1 MIQNQSQAKGYL
13 TVFLSM
19 TITIM
24 LSLILT
30 LFQGARI
37 GAMKM
42 KTEIITDVSMNS
54 VLSEYSRQLYEQ
66 YGLLM
71 VDTSY
76 GTSNPGII
84 NAQEHLRYYINGNV
98 KKSVIGSF
106 SGATQ
111 INRMFLKTAN
121 ITGSSFAADNKG
133 AVLRR
138 QILSYMEADPIE
150 GGISDALDNL
160 NILQSNHFDTRDI
173 EAEQRANQESINDIL
188 AENDSA
194 SDSLSESEDDGET
207 EDIQYSN
214 PADQV
219 NSMRSA
225 DLLGLVIGESRVSGA
240 SVNTDDYLSHRKLN
254 HGTGLNNSEDTGIT
268 EKLLIDEYIFEK
280 CGNYRNQLDKSVL
293 KYQVEYLLGGKDN
306 DKDNLQKVATTL
318 LFWREASNYIYILT
332 DSEKVEFAN
341 GIALVVSVLARC
353 PQLQE
358 PVKQSILF
366 AWSFA
371 ESISDLHIL
380 FDGGRV
386 PIVKSKD
393 TWKLSYESMF
403 SLGNSISGS
412 DGSKGLTY
420 EDYLRMMLFVEGGK
434 KKSFRLMD
442 IMEMDIRK
450 TKGNINFKMDYCLDE
465 FCAKIQMGDKSGF
478 TADIERIY
486 GYER

>member
-1 MIQNQSQAKGYL
+1 MIRNQSQAKGYL

-42 KTEIITDVSMNS
+42 KTEIISDVSMNS

-76 GTSNPGII
+76 GTSTPGII
-84 NAQEHLRYYINGNV
+84 NAQEHLKYYINGNV

-111 INRMFLKTAN
+111 INRMFLKSAN
-121 ITGSSFAADNKG
+121 ITGSSFAADGKG

-138 QILSYMEADPIE
+138 QILSYMEADPVE
-150 GGISDALDNL
+150 GSVTRALDNL
-160 NILQSNHFDTRDI
+160 KILKSNGFDTRDI

-188 AENDSA
+188 AENSLS
-194 SDSLSESEDDGET
+194 SDSDINGEIDDS
-207 EDIQYSN
+207 QYAN

-225 DLLGLVIGESRVSGA
+225 DLLGLVIGESQVSGA
-240 SVNTDDYLSHRKLN
+240 GVNIDEYLSHRKLN
-254 HGTGLNNSEDTGIT
+254 HGTGLNNSEDTGFT
-268 EKLLIDEYIFEK
+268 EKFLIDEYIFEK
-280 CGNYRNQLDKSVL
+280 CGNYRNQFDKSVL

-306 DKDNLQKVATTL
+306 DKDNLKKVATTL

-332 DSEKVEFAN
+332 DAEKVEFAN
-341 GIALVVSVLARC
+341 GIALVVSILARC

-386 PIVKSKD
+386 PLVKGKE

-403 SLGNSISGS
+403 GLGNSISGT

-420 EDYLRMMLFVEGGK
+420 EDYLRIMLLVEGGK
-434 KKSFRLMD
+434 KKSYRLMD

-450 TKGNINFKMDYCLDE
+450 TKGNTNFKMDYCLDE

-486 GYER
+486 GYEK

>member
-84 NAQEHLRYYINGNV
+84 NAQEHLGYYINGNV

-188 AENDSA
+188 ADNDSS
-194 SDSLSESEDDGET
+194 SDS
-207 EDIQYSN
+207 
-214 PADQV
+214 
-219 NSMRSA
+219 
-225 DLLGLVIGESRVSGA
+225 
-240 SVNTDDYLSHRKLN
+240 
-254 HGTGLNNSEDTGIT
+254 
-268 EKLLIDEYIFEK
+268 
-280 CGNYRNQLDKSVL
+280 KSVL